1 MDLKTNALIATAK
14 AYINR
19 GKNLQYDQRC
29 MDRSLFL
36 TPRRTKLMPP
46 ETATSQKTLYLD
58 CSSYVGA
65 MFYDAFGIELPF
77 DLTWHM
83 VDYLEPRL
91 FYYEKTQTETP
102 EEISELI
109 FKMRSVLKAGDV
121 ITFDRITGSGHTL
134 LYMGD
139 DQYTH
144 CATKG
149 RPDSYDYVNK
159 NSREYEEG
167 GIFVDSLTELLNEK
181 LFAPGPIKR
190 IAVERPLE
198 IMGEPTA
205 NALARL
211 KSAKDLVCGVEVS
224 HPGGRHA
231 VKGETITYTI
241 CITNKGDEDKDI
253 TADFSPSE
261 GTALSSE
268 ASQTLRLSAGESI
281 RINFEVMLKDDE
293 GIYVEG
299 PLVTVNGLN
308 VYSPKVLIGKSYD
321 NHKFEQLNKNVSDS
335 IHNNMTAIKA
345 ASLAY
350 TKLGIKMEENEKQ
363 HIFNCFYLHDST
375 SGDVLSRRAQNPR
388 KDMAVYAM
396 FGGTGVVTP
405 EMISYPH
412 IRCNQI
418 RRRDLMPGDI
428 ILCCNDPYAAE
439 TYSSYYN
446 GEALVGRFEFDDDA
460 KTLKNGEI
468 DRFIDSLLGRFCFVI
483 LRPSLAQ

>member
-1 MDLKTNALIATAK
+1 MDLKTEALLATAK

-46 ETATSQKTLYLD
+46 EAATSQKTLYLD

-65 MFYDAFGIELPF
+65 IFYDTFGMELPF

-83 VDYLEPRL
+83 VDYLEPRV
-91 FYYEKTQTETP
+91 FYYEKTQCETP
-102 EEISELI
+102 AEISELI
-109 FKMRSVLKAGDV
+109 TEIRSVLRAGDV
-121 ITFDRITGSGHTL
+121 ITFDRVTGSGHTL

-139 DQYTH
+139 DLYTH
-144 CATKG
+144 CTTKG

-159 NSREYEEG
+159 VSREYEEG

-181 LFAPGPIKR
+181 LFVAGPIKR

-198 IMGEPTA
+198 IAGEPTS
-205 NALARL
+205 NALARIDG
-211 KSAKDLVCGVEVS
+211 AENLVCGVEVS

-231 VKGETITYTI
+231 VSGEKITYTVR
-241 CITNKGDEDKDI
+241 ITNKGGKAKSV
-253 TADFSPSE
+253 TVDFSPSDS
-261 GTALSSE
+261 TTLSSE
-268 ASQTLRLSAGESI
+268 PFRATELPAGETI
-281 RINFEVMLKDDE
+281 GIDFEVILESDE
-293 GIYVEG
+293 KIYVEG
-299 PLVTVNGLN
+299 PLVMVNGLK
-308 VYSPKVLIGKSYD
+308 VYTYPVLTGKAYD
-321 NHKFEQLNKNVSDS
+321 VNKSDELTVNITDS
-335 IHNNMTAIKA
+335 IKSMTAIKA
-345 ASLAY
+345 AAQAY
-350 TKLGIKMEENEKQ
+350 AKLGINMPENEKQ

-375 SGDVLSRRAQNPR
+375 SGDVLSRRRQNPA

-405 EMISYPH
+405 EMISNPH

-428 ILCCNDPYAAE
+428 ILCCNDPYAVE
-439 TYSSYYN
+439 TYSCYYN
-446 GEALVGRFEFDDDA
+446 GETLAGRFEADGEA
-460 KTLKNGEI
+460 KILDIHETE
-468 DRFIDSLLGRFCFVI
+468 RFTDSLLGRFCFVV
-483 LRPSLAQ
+483 LRPSLAL